1 MKLWDNE
8 NIISQ
13 FNHIYERYYKSVKS
27 YFAKRFDIN
36 EADDLAQITFM
47 KLWSYLP
54 NQRSIKNEKS
64 LIFSIAKNVLYD
76 RLRQKSFE
84 SSELS
89 EIDLIDKSDFTSSI
103 ELQML
108 ISKLPMNDR
117 ELLELKRIGMSS
129 REIAKIQGTKAST
142 VRSRLQ
148 KIKSDLKKSLDE

>member
-1 MKLWDNE
+1 MTLWNNQ

-27 YFAKRFDIN
+27 YFAKRFDAS
-36 EADDLAQITFM
+36 EADDLTQITFM

-54 NQRSIKNEKS
+54 NQQSIRNEKS
-64 LIFSIAKNVLYD
+64 LIFSIAKSVLYD
-76 RLRQKSFE
+76 RLRQKSID

-89 EIDLIDKSDFTSSI
+89 EIELIDKNDFTLSI
-103 ELQML
+103 ELQVL
-108 ISKLPMNDR
+108 ISKLPTKDK